1 MHRRTL
7 LGACC
12 AAVASPH
19 ALARSTDS
27 GVTDNEIL
35 LGQSAVLSGQLSPG
49 AIAAQ
54 RGAALLFDEV
64 NEQGGV
70 AGRRLRILA
79 LDDALDPAKAAE
91 NYRALVQQH
100 QVLACFLGV
109 GAATTLAG
117 APVLREGGVPLV
129 GAVAV
134 GDAARDKTQ
143 GIAYYTRASQLRE
156 CESLA
161 HHLATLGL
169 RDIAIATLGTP
180 GGQEVAAQLTSV
192 LVKLDVKPQGVVA
205 VAPDGSNA
213 AEAGR
218 QLAAQ
223 RPQAVVLFVTG
234 APAAGLI
241 QACRQAGAAP
251 AFYGMSILSGEVTM
265 RLLGGKSPGLAIVQV
280 TPYPWD
286 GASADALRYRNAA
299 EKAGVPVGYHSYE
312 GYLAARVLVEALQ
325 RAGREVN
332 RAKLHASLRSLKLRV
347 GGVDFDFGG
356 GQHTGSRFV
365 ELVYVRPDGRFTR

>member
-1 MHRRTL
+1 MQRRTL
-7 LGACC
+7 LGASC
-12 AAVASPH
+12 ATLVSNYAF
-19 ALARSTDS
+19 ARSTEP

-35 LGQSAVLSGQLSPG
+35 LGQSAVLSGPLSPG

-54 RGAALLFDEV
+54 RGAQLLFDDA

-70 AGRRLRILA
+70 AGRKLRVLA
-79 LDDALDPAKAAE
+79 LDDALDPARALD
-91 NYRALVQQH
+91 NYRALAQQH

-109 GAATTLAG
+109 GAGTTLAG
-117 APVLREGGVPLV
+117 APVLREAGVPLV
-129 GAVAV
+129 GATAV
-134 GDAARDKTQ
+134 VDSVRDKTQ
-143 GIAYYTRASQLRE
+143 GVAYYTRASQLRE
-156 CESLA
+156 CESLV
-161 HHLATLGL
+161 HHLNTLGL

-180 GGQEVAAQLTSV
+180 GGQEVASQLSSV
-192 LVKLDVKPQGVVA
+192 LGKSNLKAQGVVL

-213 AEAGR
+213 ADAGR

-223 RPQAVVLFVTG
+223 KPQAVVLFVTG

-241 QACRQAGAAP
+241 QACRQSGSAP

-265 RLLGGKSPGLAIVQV
+265 RMLGGKAAGLAIVQV

-286 GASADALRYRNAA
+286 GASAEALRYRSAA

-325 RAGREVN
+325 RVGRELT
-332 RAKLHASLRSLKLRV
+332 RAKLHSSLRSLKLRV
-347 GGVDFDFGG
+347 GGVDFDFGS
-356 GQHTGSRFV
+356 GQHTGSRFI